1 MAVQPIPEGF
11 HTITPY
17 LTVARANELIDFLK
31 FAFGAEECS
40 RHVGEKGEVRHAQVK
55 IGNSMMMLTEAS
67 EKYPPMPT
75 AIYLYVEDTDATYEQ
90 ALKSGGISLMEPA
103 DQYYGDRNA
112 GIKDLSGNQWWIA
125 THIEDVSPEEISK
138 REEALLAKA

>member
-1 MAVQPIPEGF
+1 MVVQPIPEGF

-17 LTVARANELIDFLK
+17 LTVNRANELIDFLK
-31 FAFGAEECS
+31 FAFGAEECY
-40 RHVGEKGEVRHAQVK
+40 RNTGEKGEVRNAQLK
-55 IGNSMMMLTEAS
+55 IGNSMMMLSEAS

-75 AIYLYVEDTDATYEQ
+75 SIYLYVKNTDATYEQ

-125 THIEDVSPEEISK
+125 THIEDVSPEEMLK
-138 REEALLAKA
+138 REEALLAKT